1 MRGVMRTSRL
11 RLDPAGTRGQSL
23 PVPEPGSSPLPP
35 GPTAVFQTTHWSVV
49 LQAAG
54 GDSAAALEKLCRTYW
69 YPLYAFVR
77 RQGHSPHDAEDST
90 QGFFELF
97 LAKRYLKD
105 VDRDK
110 GRFRSFLLA
119 SLKHYLA
126 NEWKK
131 STRQKRGGGIQ
142 TISFDAM
149 EAEERYRHEPAGE
162 SSAELAFDRRWAQ
175 AILDVVMRRLRG
187 EFDQAGKSDRF
198 GALSALLFQEPAPG
212 EYERLAAQWKV
223 TESAVR
229 SSVQRIRQ
237 RYAAL
242 FREEIANTVNDPRDA
257 EGEIAH
263 LVRALTP

>member
-1 MRGVMRTSRL
+1 
-11 RLDPAGTRGQSL
+11 
-23 PVPEPGSSPLPP
+23 
-35 GPTAVFQTTHWSVV
+35 VV
-49 LQAAG
+49 LQAAD
-54 GDSAAALEKLCRTYW
+54 GDSSAALEKLCRTYW

-77 RQGHSPHDAEDST
+77 RQGQSPHDAEDST

-119 SLKHYLA
+119 SIKHYLA

-131 STRQKRGGGIQ
+131 STRQKRGGGAQ

-149 EAEERYRHEPAGE
+149 EAEERFRHEPAEE

-175 AILDVVMRRLRG
+175 AILDVVLQKLRT

-198 GALSALLFQEPAPG
+198 GALSALLFQEPPPG
-212 EYERLAAQWKV
+212 EYAKLAAQWKV

-229 SSVQRIRQ
+229 SSVQRTRQ

-242 FREEIANTVNDPRDA
+242 FREEIANTVRDPSDTD
-257 EGEIAH
+257 GEIAH
-263 LVRALTP
+263 LARILTP